1 RHLKSTLDAQH
12 ILPCH
17 CEECVSTTS
26 QSYDIEKRK
35 DIGSRRS
42 FQSLA
47 MTCIEDKCERSGLY
61 SNSVLN
67 AADIPHPNPL
77 LRLRLRM
84 QGHTHRV
91 PLCGSLCIPEG
102 EGERVL
108 SFSIGEKVPEGRMRG
123 FTLAEVLITLG
134 IIGVV
139 AAMTI
144 PTLMQ
149 KTNDKDIVAQ
159 LSKDYSVLSQA
170 WKMVEMEYGTIDKWG
185 LNKTATG
192 TYDSE
197 HNEILD
203 NSALGIVSSRLR
215 EHLNVKKEYTTG
227 EIINNNQTCFL
238 NGSCSDGPVKGGAEN
253 STFELSDGSIVSF
266 GWYNT
271 SSNSID
277 MTVALPAKN
286 KYTFGENKFY
296 FLISPKGVM
305 PEGYIDEPNAPF
317 FYFCKPNAP
326 SQPGRG
332 CTAWVIYNK
341 NLDYKYCASEL
352 SWNGKTKC
360 D

>member
-1 RHLKSTLDAQH
+1 MGALGSKGSEDADLGSQNCGALGSKSSENAL
-12 ILPCH
+12 L
-17 CEECVSTTS
+17 
-26 QSYDIEKRK
+26 
-35 DIGSRRS
+35 GSRGKRGIS
-42 FQSLA
+42 LKNSQVADFALENFNGASKTRHSETPQAGSESVTLASNKQTLKQVQGDKMRLA
-47 MTCIEDKCERSGLY
+47 MTRKKC
-61 SNSVLN
+61 
-67 AADIPHPNPL
+67 A
-77 LRLRLRM
+77 
-84 QGHTHRV
+84 
-91 PLCGSLCIPEG
+91 
-102 EGERVL
+102 
-108 SFSIGEKVPEGRMRG
+108 

-139 AAMTI
+139 AALTI

-185 LNKTATG
+185 LNNTATG

-203 NSALGIVSSRLR
+203 YSAQGIVSSRLR
-215 EHLNVKKEYTTG
+215 EHLNVKKIYTTG
-227 EIINNNQTCFL
+227 EIIDNNQNCYL
-238 NGSCSDGPVKGGAEN
+238 SGSCSNGPNKGGPEDN
-253 STFELSDGSIVSF
+253 TFELSDGSIVSF

-271 SSNSID
+271 HSNSID
-277 MTVALPAKN
+277 MDVKLPAKN
-286 KYTFGENKFY
+286 KYTFGENRFY

-317 FYFCKPNAP
+317 SSFCKPNAP